1 MFLRIYTP
9 WFGFLFLSCPFPFP
23 AFSVFSFIPCFYL
36 PPSLY
41 FLLMHLSS
49 PVPFSLASNLSP
61 SHLTR
66 PCISSSLPDPFIHLR
81 RILSRSIF
89 PSLRFWS
96 LTDSQTHFLA
106 LEGEADEASG
116 QLPDFFAKIS
126 EENGRGGVEGG
137 GWFAENDEFA
147 SFGGW
152 IKAPPH
158 FKYTEGRRDGGCS
171 GWIDRTNL

>member
-1 MFLRIYTP
+1 MFLYIYTP

-96 LTDSQTHFLA
+96 LTDSQTPRGRGWWNLGPITGFLR
-106 LEGEADEASG
+106 
-116 QLPDFFAKIS
+116 
-126 EENGRGGVEGG
+126 ENLRGKRTGRGG
-137 GWFAENDEFA
+137 GWRMVRWKRWIREFRGLDKGA
-147 SFGGW
+147 TPF
-152 IKAPPH
+152 
-158 FKYTEGRRDGGCS
+158 
-171 GWIDRTNL
+171 